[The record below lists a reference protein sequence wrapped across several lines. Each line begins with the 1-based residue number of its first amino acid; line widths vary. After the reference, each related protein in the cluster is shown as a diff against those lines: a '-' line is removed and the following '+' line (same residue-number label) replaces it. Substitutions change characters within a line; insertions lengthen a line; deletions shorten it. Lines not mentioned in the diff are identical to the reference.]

1 MTTGFEFRFL
11 TPSLFLRAAA
21 VLSFLYFLGHSAGA
35 PWVPSQG
42 SGTDVVIGGMKS
54 YRFEVFG
61 AERTYW
67 DFYEGFG
74 LAVSVLVLL
83 EAVVLWLL
91 ARLAATEAHRLRPIL
106 LAFLVANVALLV
118 LVVRFFFLPPI
129 VLCAA
134 STLCLAL
141 ALWTARRAPAGL

>member
-1 MTTGFEFRFL
+1 MTTRLESRL
-11 TPSLFLRAAA
+11 LKPSVFLRAAS
-21 VLSFLYFLGHSAGA
+21 VLSFLYFLGHSAGV
-35 PWVPSQG
+35 PWTPSQG
-42 SGTDVVIGGMKS
+42 GATDLVIGGMKS

-61 AERTYW
+61 TERTYW

-91 ARLAATEAHRLRPIL
+91 ATLAAKEAHRLRPIL
-106 LAFLVANVALLV
+106 LAFLVANLAVLV
-118 LVVRFFFLPPI
+118 LVVKFFSLPPI

-134 STLCLAL
+134 STLCIAL
-141 ALWTARRAPAGL
+141 ALWTSRRGPTGP